1 MIARRD
7 ALPPANRQQGATIIA
22 ARDFP
27 VTVQSGV
34 VVSGFMPL
42 KTEINPLPLM
52 RKLADAGA
60 SLALPAIAG
69 RGRPLHMRAYAFG
82 DVLHSGQW
90 GIREPMPDAPEV
102 DPDIL
107 LVPLLAF
114 DRLGHRLGFGA
125 GYYDMTLTALRT
137 RKPVVAIGIGF
148 AAQEIPAVPVTPR
161 DAPLDLMLTEQE
173 TIDFRGS

>member
-69 RGRPLHMRAYAFG
+69 RGRPLHMRAYAIG

-90 GIREPMPDAPEV
+90 GIREPMPDAP
-102 DPDIL
+102 
-107 LVPLLAF
+107 
-114 DRLGHRLGFGA
+114 
-125 GYYDMTLTALRT
+125 
-137 RKPVVAIGIGF
+137 
-148 AAQEIPAVPVTPR
+148 
-161 DAPLDLMLTEQE
+161 
-173 TIDFRGS
+173 